1 MAAKKPTRP
10 RKFKQ
15 ARKDALAQAKKDF
28 SGKKQAGLKDRTL
41 KISADDK
48 KVLSEVKAEARQNYI
63 TDDRGNKINVK
74 PTETSAERI
83 ARDRREAKAE
93 LQRKWDIEDGKTGRP
108 AKETSVKPTE
118 LGSRRLDQMK
128 KAGISEKD
136 AKKVLSTNKPAY
148 EKKTKKKKFTTR
160 PGGTAGTVS
169 KPKPGLAEQIKKDVA
184 TVKANKPATKGFS
197 AGKTLTPK
205 GQAIYDDLI
214 KQGVKPKS
222 AMNKAVFRQ
231 EKTTKPSVKKP
242 TTTKPVLNTGGMTA
256 AEERAL
262 QKRVAKEDARM
273 KALRDKDPVKFDANE
288 AKARA
293 SVKPMST
300 TSIPDK
306 LSTLEKKVTA
316 AKTTAKKVTTAKA
329 AKEVSTGAKVGKAI
343 LDAAKTTAMIAGP
356 GKFLKPVKFVQA
368 AIAGNKAVK
377 VTKAVKAADS
387 GKKFQA
393 ANTARK
399 AANAAKA
406 EKAAKAGKMGKVKK
420 VGLAAA
426 GFYALDKIPTGG
438 GSKPAVTKTLP
449 QRPAGSYP
457 KGGGKGLKLGPN
469 INVGAGGSTTSYIV
483 KKGDTL
489 SGIAK
494 TSGVKL
500 SDVLAAN
507 PKIADKKSKYK
518 GGSMIWSGTKVK
530 LPTKKQVTHVDD

>member
-108 AKETSVKPTE
+108 DKETSARTSGDTKVTDKRTPKEKVK
-118 LGSRRLDQMK
+118 SK
-128 KAGISEKD
+128 KAASKEV
-136 AKKVLSTNKPAY
+136 KKN
-148 EKKTKKKKFTTR
+148 TKKFVQKGSPKVMDT
-160 PGGTAGTVS
+160 PVGT
-169 KPKPGLAEQIKKDVA
+169 
-184 TVKANKPATKGFS
+184 NKPATKGFS

-205 GQAIYDDLI
+205 GQAVYDDLI

-222 AMNKAVFRQ
+222 AMNKAIFRQ
-231 EKTTKPSVKKP
+231 EKATPRIKITVDNKP
-242 TTTKPVLNTGGMTA
+242 TVSKPTA
-256 AEERAL
+256 GAQAVNEMGKKKGL
-262 QKRVAKEDARM
+262 
-273 KALRDKDPVKFDANE
+273 KDPLGIEK
-288 AKARA
+288 K
-293 SVKPMST
+293 T
-300 TSIPDK
+300 TTPKVDK

-387 GKKFQA
+387 GKKVAA
-393 ANTARK
+393 ANAARK

-469 INVGAGGSTTSYIV
+469 INVGAGGSTTSYTV

-489 SGIAK
+489 SAIAK

-500 SDVLAAN
+500 SEVLAAN
-507 PKIADKKSKYK
+507 PRIADKKSKYK

>member
-28 SGKKQAGLKDRTL
+28 SGKKQAGLKDREL
-41 KISADDK
+41 RISADDK
-48 KVLSEVKAEARQNYI
+48 KVLSEVKAESKGNYI

-93 LQRKWDIEDGKTGRP
+93 LQRKWDIEDGKGRAPKPDAPSKPTPKGSTMNKTRTFVQATEVKPQGKPVKTKKAP
-108 AKETSVKPTE
+108 AKPSE
-118 LGSRRLDQMK
+118 LGARRLEQMK

-148 EKKTKKKKFTTR
+148 EKKET
-160 PGGTAGTVS
+160 
-169 KPKPGLAEQIKKDVA
+169 KPKV
-184 TVKANKPATKGFS
+184 NKPATKGFS

-231 EKTTKPSVKKP
+231 EKATKPSVKKP
-242 TTTKPVLNTGGMTA
+242 TTTKPTTPKVVTKNDALKFSAKGKTQTPQAQKLKGLQDKVSTA
-256 AEERAL
+256 
-262 QKRVAKEDARM
+262 K
-273 KALRDKDPVKFDANE
+273 
-288 AKARA
+288 
-293 SVKPMST
+293 S
-300 TSIPDK
+300 
-306 LSTLEKKVTA
+306 
-316 AKTTAKKVTTAKA
+316 TAKKVTTAKA
-329 AKEVSTGAKVGKAI
+329 AKDVSTGAKVGKAI

-377 VTKAVKAADS
+377 VTKAVKAAES

-469 INVGAGGSTTSYIV
+469 INVGAGGSTTSYTV

-489 SGIAK
+489 SAIAK

-500 SDVLAAN
+500 SEVLAAN

-518 GGSMIWSGTKVK
+518 GGNMIWSGTKVK

>member
-48 KVLSEVKAEARQNYI
+48 KALSEVKTEARQNYI

-93 LQRKWDIEDGKTGRP
+93 LQRKWDAEDGKTGRP
-108 AKETSVKPTE
+108 DKETSARTSGDTKVTDKRTPTE
-118 LGSRRLDQMK
+118 KAKSK
-128 KAGISEKD
+128 KAASKEV
-136 AKKVLSTNKPAY
+136 KKNT
-148 EKKTKKKKFTTR
+148 KKFVQKGSPEVMDTPVKKKKKFTTR

-205 GQAIYDDLI
+205 GQAVYDDLI

-222 AMNKAVFRQ
+222 AMNKAIFRQ
-231 EKTTKPSVKKP
+231 EKTTKPSVNKPTVTKTTTPKP
-242 TTTKPVLNTGGMTA
+242 TTSKV
-256 AEERAL
+256 
-262 QKRVAKEDARM
+262 
-273 KALRDKDPVKFDANE
+273 
-288 AKARA
+288 
-293 SVKPMST
+293 T
-300 TSIPDK
+300 TPKVDK
-306 LSTLEKKVTA
+306 LKDLEKKVTS
-316 AKTTAKKVTTAKA
+316 AKSTAKKVTTVKA
-329 AKEVSTGAKVGKAI
+329 AKEASTGAKVGKAI

-387 GKKFQA
+387 GKKVAA
-393 ANTARK
+393 ANAARK

-438 GSKPAVTKTLP
+438 GPKPAVTKTLP
-449 QRPAGSYP
+449 QRPAGQYP

-469 INVGAGGSTTSYIV
+469 INVGAGGSTTSYTV

-489 SGIAK
+489 SAIAK

-500 SDVLAAN
+500 SEVLAAN
-507 PKIADKKSKYK
+507 PRIADKKSKYK
-518 GGSMIWSGTKVK
+518 GGNMIWSGTKVK
-530 LPTKKQVTHVDD
+530 IPTKK

>member
-28 SGKKQAGLKDRTL
+28 SGKKQAGLKDREL
-41 KISADDK
+41 RISADDK
-48 KVLSEVKAEARQNYI
+48 KVLSEVKAEAKGNFI

-74 PTETSAERI
+74 PTETSAERM
-83 ARDRREAKAE
+83 ARDRREARAE
-93 LQRKWDIEDGKTGRP
+93 LQRKWDIEDGKMTKDGRP
-108 AKETSVKPTE
+108 TKEAST
-118 LGSRRLDQMK
+118 K
-128 KAGISEKD
+128 KAPGKTANMTKSTPTMETLPK
-136 AKKVLSTNKPAY
+136 KKVKKPS
-148 EKKTKKKKFTTR
+148 KGI
-160 PGGTAGTVS
+160 GGTAGTVS
-169 KPKPGLAEQIKKDVA
+169 RPKPGLAEQIKKDVA
-184 TVKANKPATKGFS
+184 KVNANKPATKGFS

-205 GQAIYDDLI
+205 GQAIYDDLV

-222 AMNKAVFRQ
+222 AMNKAIFRQ
-231 EKTTKPSVKKP
+231 EKTTPRVKITVDNKP
-242 TTTKPVLNTGGMTA
+242 TVSKPTA
-256 AEERAL
+256 GAQAVNEMGKKKGL
-262 QKRVAKEDARM
+262 
-273 KALRDKDPVKFDANE
+273 KDPLGIEK
-288 AKARA
+288 K
-293 SVKPMST
+293 T
-300 TSIPDK
+300 TTPKVDK

-387 GKKFQA
+387 GKKVAA
-393 ANTARK
+393 ANAARK

-438 GSKPAVTKTLP
+438 GSKPATVRSLP
-449 QRPAGSYP
+449 QRPAGQYP

-469 INVGAGGSTTSYIV
+469 INVGAGGSTTSYTV

-489 SGIAK
+489 SAIAK

-500 SDVLAAN
+500 SELLAAN
-507 PKIADKKSKYK
+507 PTIADKKSKYK

>member
-28 SGKKQAGLKDRTL
+28 SGKKQAGLKDREL
-41 KISADDK
+41 RISADDK
-48 KVLSEVKAEARQNYI
+48 KVLSEVKAEAKGNYI

-83 ARDRREAKAE
+83 ARDRREARAE
-93 LQRKWDIEDGKTGRP
+93 LQRKWDAEDGKLDSKGRP
-108 AKETSVKPTE
+108 TKQSSVKPTE
-118 LGSRRLDQMK
+118 LGERRLDQMK

-148 EKKTKKKKFTTR
+148 EKKAKKKKFTTR

-205 GQAIYDDLI
+205 GQAIYDDLV

-222 AMNKAVFRQ
+222 AMNKAIFRQ
-231 EKTTKPSVKKP
+231 EKATKPGVNKP
-242 TTTKPVLNTGGMTA
+242 T
-256 AEERAL
+256 
-262 QKRVAKEDARM
+262 VAKTTAPKVVTKNDAL
-273 KALRDKDPVKFDANE
+273 KFSAKGKTQTPQAQKLKGLQDKV
-288 AKARA
+288 
-293 SVKPMST
+293 S
-300 TSIPDK
+300 
-306 LSTLEKKVTA
+306 A
-316 AKTTAKKVTTAKA
+316 AKTTAKKVPEMKA
-329 AKEVSTGAKVGKAI
+329 AKNVSTVSKVLNSPVGKV
-343 LDAAKTTAMIAGP
+343 AKTAAMIAGP
-356 GKFLKPVKFVQA
+356 GKFLKAGALIKG
-368 AIAGNKAVK
+368 AIGANKAVK
-377 VTKAVKAADS
+377 VTKAVKAAES

-399 AANAAKA
+399 TANAVKA

-426 GFYALDKIPTGG
+426 GFYAIDKIPTGG
-438 GSKPAVTKTLP
+438 GSSSGKNPLVPSSSTTRP
-449 QRPAGSYP
+449 TRPAGQYP

-469 INVGAGGSTTSYIV
+469 INVGAGGSTTSYTV

-489 SGIAK
+489 SAIAK

-500 SDVLAAN
+500 SELLSAN

-530 LPTKKQVTHVDD
+530 IPTKK

>member
-48 KVLSEVKAEARQNYI
+48 KALSEVKSEARQNYI

-83 ARDRREAKAE
+83 ARDRREARAE
-93 LQRKWDIEDGKTGRP
+93 LQRKWDAEDGKTGRP
-108 AKETSVKPTE
+108 SREDSVRTSGDAKVTDKRTPAEKIKS
-118 LGSRRLDQMK
+118 K
-128 KAGISEKD
+128 KAASKEV
-136 AKKVLSTNKPAY
+136 KKN
-148 EKKTKKKKFTTR
+148 TKKFVQKGSPKVMDTPVKST
-160 PGGTAGTVS
+160 
-169 KPKPGLAEQIKKDVA
+169 KPSV
-184 TVKANKPATKGFS
+184 KGFS

-231 EKTTKPSVKKP
+231 EKATKPSVNKPTVTKATTPKPTATKP
-242 TTTKPVLNTGGMTA
+242 TTPKV
-256 AEERAL
+256 
-262 QKRVAKEDARM
+262 
-273 KALRDKDPVKFDANE
+273 
-288 AKARA
+288 
-293 SVKPMST
+293 T
-300 TSIPDK
+300 TPKVDK
-306 LSTLEKKVTA
+306 LATLEKKVAA
-316 AKTTAKKVTTAKA
+316 AKSTTKKATTVKA
-329 AKEVSTGAKVGKAI
+329 AKDTSTGAKVGKAI

-377 VTKAVKAADS
+377 VTKAVKAAES
-387 GKKFQA
+387 GKKISA
-393 ANTARK
+393 ANAARK
-399 AANAAKA
+399 AANVAKA
-406 EKAAKAGKMGKVKK
+406 EKAAKAGVKGKVKK

-426 GFYALDKIPTGG
+426 GFYAIDKIPTGG
-438 GSKPAVTKTLP
+438 GSKPAASKPLP
-449 QRPAGSYP
+449 QRPAGQYP

-469 INVGAGGSTTSYIV
+469 VNVNAGGSTTSYTV

-494 TSGVKL
+494 SSGVKL
-500 SDVLAAN
+500 SEVLAAN

>member
-28 SGKKQAGLKDRTL
+28 SGKKQAGLKDREL
-41 KISADDK
+41 RISADDK
-48 KVLSEVKAEARQNYI
+48 KVLSEVKAEAKGNYI

-83 ARDRREAKAE
+83 ARDRREARAE
-93 LQRKWDIEDGKTGRP
+93 LQRKWDAEDGKLDSKGRP
-108 AKETSVKPTE
+108 TKQSSVKPTE
-118 LGSRRLDQMK
+118 LGERRLDQMK

-148 EKKTKKKKFTTR
+148 EKKAKKKKFTTR

-205 GQAIYDDLI
+205 GQAIYDDLV

-222 AMNKAVFRQ
+222 AMNKAIFRQ
-231 EKTTKPSVKKP
+231 EKATKPGVNKP
-242 TTTKPVLNTGGMTA
+242 TVTKTTTPKVVTKNDALKFSAKGKTQTPQ
-256 AEERAL
+256 AENLKNL
-262 QKRVAKEDARM
+262 QKKVGDAK
-273 KALRDKDPVKFDANE
+273 
-288 AKARA
+288 
-293 SVKPMST
+293 S
-300 TSIPDK
+300 
-306 LSTLEKKVTA
+306 
-316 AKTTAKKVTTAKA
+316 TAKKVTTAKA
-329 AKEVSTGAKVGKAI
+329 AKDVSTIGKVLNSPVGKV
-343 LDAAKTTAMIAGP
+343 AKTAAMIAGP
-356 GKFLKPVKFVQA
+356 GKFLKAGALIKG
-368 AIAGNKAVK
+368 AIGANKAVK
-377 VTKAVKAADS
+377 VTKAVKAAES

-399 AANAAKA
+399 TANAVKA

-426 GFYALDKIPTGG
+426 GFYAIDKIPTGG
-438 GSKPAVTKTLP
+438 GSSSGKNPLVPSSSTTRP
-449 QRPAGSYP
+449 TRPAGQYP

-469 INVGAGGSTTSYIV
+469 INVGAGGSTTSYTV

-489 SGIAK
+489 SAIAK

-500 SDVLAAN
+500 SEVLAAN

-518 GGSMIWSGTKVK
+518 GGNMIWSGTKVK
-530 LPTKKQVTHVDD
+530 IPTKK